1 MLLKGGSAVLATSA
15 ISYVAVAT
23 AGFLNSLCMRMGELN
38 TGIKIYDEEGNE
50 IGISQVC
57 AKKAVYNTAFSRI
70 LLSLPTFC
78 IPGVTMFLLDKMG
91 MIPKAK
97 APKTILEIAV
107 VSLALYTALPLSVSL
122 FP

>member
-1 MLLKGGSAVLATSA
+1 
-15 ISYVAVAT
+15 
-23 AGFLNSLCMRMGELN
+23 MRYGELSS
-38 TGIKIYDEEGNE
+38 GIKIYDEEGNE

-78 IPGVTMFLLDKMG
+78 IPGVAMFFLDKLG

-97 APKTILEIAV
+97 VPKTILELCV
-107 VSLALYTALPLSVSL
+107 VSFALSTALPLSVSL